1 MHKLTFYC
9 INCYYGAYY
18 GQIPEF
24 GDEMEH
30 FAVIQS
36 LCRVG
41 LDTGNG
47 RFRRQVERLLERL
60 VKAGDDDDA
69 ATLTRLLAAKSEV
82 GKLTP
87 SVVQVSRTL
96 VQGDELTANVH
107 APADRE
113 TSVPLAEIIL
123 DPGRDLPEPIHNGTL
138 RLALTALVD
147 EWAKVDALR
156 AMGVEPSRSCL
167 LYGPPG
173 TGKTLTALMLSQRL
187 GLPVVN
193 ARIDG
198 LVSSFLG
205 TTARNIANLFDFANR
220 YRCVLLLDEFDA
232 LAKMR
237 DDPHEL
243 GEIKRVVNTLL
254 QNLDA
259 RKGVGLTIAITN
271 HESLLDTAVWRRFE
285 NHIRVELPDLE
296 TRLQMIASFLAPVE
310 VDPDVLKTLAFVI
323 GARPGSTLR
332 TFSDTLKRVLAMQ
345 DTKQITPAAIMT
357 ATKSLLPRLGLGY
370 EESSPAHLL
379 LNNEAAFIGSA
390 IHDSG
395 LSIKQESLAAM
406 LNCSQSKISRAA
418 AEHTP
423 FGSPLLSA
431 EACRA

>member
-1 MHKLTFYC
+1 
-9 INCYYGAYY
+9 
-18 GQIPEF
+18 
-24 GDEMEH
+24 MEH

-36 LCRVG
+36 LCRAG
-41 LDTGNG
+41 LDTGDE
-47 RFRRQVERLLERL
+47 RVRRQVERLRERL
-60 VKAGDDDDA
+60 MKSGDDRDA
-69 ATLTRLLAAKSEV
+69 ATLARLLAAKGET
-82 GKLTP
+82 GNLAP
-87 SVVQVSRTL
+87 SVVQVSRGL
-96 VQGDELTANVH
+96 VQGDELTENVQ

-113 TSVPLAEIIL
+113 TSVPLAEVIL
-123 DPGRDLPEPIHNGTL
+123 QPGRGLPEPIHNETL
-138 RLALTALVD
+138 QLALTALMG

-173 TGKTLTALMLSQRL
+173 TGKTLTALMLARRL

-259 RKGVGLTIAITN
+259 RKGIGLTIAITN
-271 HESLLDTAVWRRFE
+271 HEGLLDTAVWRRFE
-285 NHIRVELPDLE
+285 NHIRVDLPDLQ
-296 TRLQMIASFLAPVE
+296 TRLQMISAFLAPLD
-310 VDPDVLKTLAFVI
+310 VDPDVSKALAFVI
-323 GARPGSTLR
+323 GERPGSTFR

-345 DTKQITPAAIMT
+345 DTTITPMSIIA

-370 EESSPAHLL
+370 EERSPAHLL
-379 LNNEAAFIGSA
+379 LKDQAAFIGAA
-390 IHDSG
+390 IHESALG
-395 LSIKQESLAAM
+395 IKQESLASM
-406 LNCSQSKISRAA
+406 LNCSQSTISRAA
-418 AEHTP
+418 SDW
-423 FGSPLLSA
+423 SPRQAPPISD
-431 EACRA
+431 EAKRA